1 MNFENGSLPEA
12 CARSRSRWTIG
23 RFIPRLMLF
32 AFLLDLVLRFVPVD
46 PLTFRAWEAMLRRY
60 PNAEGPFT
68 PDKHYHRENS
78 YGGVAS
84 IGNLP
89 ALRRYHAA
97 DFTTDAAGY
106 RNQPTLEQRDV
117 YGIVLGDS
125 FAVSSELPEEQTL
138 AAQLTRLSGRYVYN
152 AGAAQPLRLRS
163 TEAVA
168 ERLKMH
174 HGVVIY
180 EFLEAHLLDA
190 PPAATPDGARSRSQ
204 AFVLRALGTSWADRI
219 RIPLNQWHDSPLQGL
234 AVKLEKQLHN
244 DVLLPNSFADFVLEE
259 KLRNGETMAFLP
271 VEFKSPANPALAAE
285 RWAAYF
291 AWYAGEL
298 QKDGL
303 DFLVLLV
310 PNRSTIY
317 APLLEPPR
325 DTAVSR
331 EAVEQLASGLRE
343 HHVPVVS
350 VLSRYDAEAA
360 AGLPIDRYLYLLDD
374 THWNGEATL
383 IAAQEILRLLQPP
396 E

>member
-1 MNFENGSLPEA
+1 LKNLSLPEA
-12 CARSRSRWTIG
+12 RTRSRTGWTVG
-23 RFIPRLMLF
+23 RLLPRLMLF
-32 AFLLDLVLRFVPVD
+32 AFVLDLVLRFVPVD

-60 PNAEGPFT
+60 PNAEGPFA

-97 DFTTDAAGY
+97 DFSSDTAGY
-106 RNQPTLEQRDV
+106 RNPLALGQRNV
-117 YGIVLGDS
+117 YGILLGDS

-138 AAQLTRLSGRYVYN
+138 SAQLTHQSGRYFYN

-168 ERLKMH
+168 ERLQMH
-174 HGVVIY
+174 RGVIIY

-204 AFVLRALGTSWADRI
+204 ALVLRALGTSWADRI

-234 AVKLEKQLHN
+234 AVKLEKQLRN
-244 DVLLPNSFADFVLEE
+244 GVLLPNSFQDFVLEE
-259 KLRNGETMAFLP
+259 KLRNGETMVFLP
-271 VEFKSPANPALAAE
+271 VEFKSPANRALAAE

-298 QKDGL
+298 QKDGF
-303 DFLVLLV
+303 DFVVLLV

-317 APLLEPPR
+317 APLLEHPR
-325 DTAVSR
+325 DTGVSR
-331 EAVEQLASGLRE
+331 EILKQLASRLEEQHLR
-343 HHVPVVS
+343 VVS
-350 VLSRYDAEAA
+350 LLSRYDAEASA
-360 AGLPIDRYLYLLDD
+360 RLPRNSYLYLLDD
-374 THWNGEATL
+374 THWNGDGTA
-383 IAAQEILRLLQPP
+383 IAAEEILKVLLPP
-396 E
+396 P